1 MNARIYLEGGGNTR
15 RSQRSCREGFSRL
28 LESCGYKGRMPKLIV
43 CGGRTSAYDDFRTD
57 NERGS
62 AAIYIAL
69 LVDSEAPVAD
79 INATWE
85 HLRRRDGWQRPPG
98 ADDEQV
104 LMMTTCMETWIV
116 ADRDTLALHYG
127 QCLQPSA
134 LPPVVNLENR
144 DRHDVQDGLE
154 RATRNCSQPYAKGP
168 KSFEVLGNLN
178 PDTLRQH
185 LPSFQ
190 RSYRI
195 LDARL

>member
-1 MNARIYLEGGGNTR
+1 MSARIYLEGGGDTR
-15 RSQRSCREGFSRL
+15 RAQRSCREGFRRL
-28 LESCGYKGRMPKLIV
+28 LESCGYKGRMPKLMA
-43 CGGRTSAYDDFRTD
+43 CGSRTSAYDDFRAD

-62 AAIYIAL
+62 SAGYVAL

-79 INATWE
+79 INATWQ
-85 HLRRRDGWQRPPG
+85 HLLRQDGWPKPPG

-104 LMMTTCMETWIV
+104 LLMTTCMETWIA
-116 ADRDTLALHYG
+116 ADRATLSAYYG
-127 QCLQPSA
+127 QHLQTSA

-144 DRHDVQDGLE
+144 DRHDVQGQLE
-154 RATRNCSQPYAKGP
+154 QATRNCSQPYAKGP
-168 KSFEVLGNLN
+168 KSFEVLGKLN

-190 RSYRI
+190 RACSI